1 MYTLH
6 GPPGEAHWQSACSH
20 TRAPLLCSDH
30 RCQSPTNKLT
40 ARSARMTP
48 TRAQCARRWPR
59 TPRATQACACR
70 SDRRR
75 HHYPAHGKLSPVHVA
90 GLTCTDGVRHQ
101 RRYIRP
107 KREVHARCQR
117 RLLSGPFWAEYRRIA
132 LLPLLPLPSLSQLRR
147 SQSGKDAR
155 QVALGAM
162 KALYT
167 PTSCILPRAVYG
179 CILPQAP
186 TTGGLDLVLST

>member
-30 RCQSPTNKLT
+30 RCQSPTINKLT

-75 HHYPAHGKLSPVHVA
+75 HHMPNSHRFMLLASRAQMAFAANIDFQRQGDNSTRAADAAVIFDAVLAASRLDDIGSFNFATQRPCHPAACRPH
-90 GLTCTDGVRHQ
+90 HQ
-101 RRYIRP
+101 
-107 KREVHARCQR
+107 HWQR
-117 RLLSGPFWAEYRRIA
+117 
-132 LLPLLPLPSLSQLRR
+132 
-147 SQSGKDAR
+147 
-155 QVALGAM
+155 V
-162 KALYT
+162 
-167 PTSCILPRAVYG
+167 
-179 CILPQAP
+179 
-186 TTGGLDLVLST
+186 